1 MYNAGLLEQQI
12 NNCTM
17 AHGQKS
23 FHSVYRLHIHGHVI
37 HGQKSFNSIYRLH
50 GVPTA
55 FIWNECI
62 TLSVRRKMP
71 YFSRPAYTN
80 LWCRAKTCRVKLK
93 RCSVKTLCVVSCGDL
108 LVRRDG
114 DREMGSKKIG
124 QWEKWAEEKRAVI
137 QKRQKKNGQWE
148 KWAVKMNFF
157 KKIEKSGTL
166 LLSPHLKFYFSVY
179 KKPKNRGSFRY
190 LLPTRS
196 FRRPFTDPSFRRSP
210 QQKNSWFPRVP
221 FGF

>member
-1 MYNAGLLEQQI
+1 MKKILFFGEYGWTTLCINFCIILKKLISYRAVVYNAGLLEQQI

-93 RCSVKTLCVVSCGDL
+93 RCSVKTLCVVICGDL
-108 LVRRDG
+108 LVRRDN
-114 DREMGSKKIG
+114 K
-124 QWEKWAEEKRAVI
+124 QLC
-137 QKRQKKNGQWE
+137 QPCQ
-148 KWAVKMNFF
+148 
-157 KKIEKSGTL
+157 
-166 LLSPHLKFYFSVY
+166 
-179 KKPKNRGSFRY
+179 SF
-190 LLPTRS
+190 
-196 FRRPFTDPSFRRSP
+196 
-210 QQKNSWFPRVP
+210 QH
-221 FGF
+221 